1 MTEVVA
7 MSARDWAVVALG
19 LTGALVLFVTAL
31 VITNLFR
38 VVTSLRDLVDGIT
51 SETIPLIAEVGNTVR
66 GVNKEMERV
75 DSIIGSVQRIT
86 TNAETISD
94 TVQMAVTNPLVKA
107 LAFFAGARRATKK
120 FKEK

>member
-1 MTEVVA
+1 MTGIVA
-7 MSARDWAVVALG
+7 MTARDWGVTALA
-19 LTGALVLFVTAL
+19 LTAALVLFVTAL

-38 VVTSLRDLVDGIT
+38 VVTSLKDLVDGIT
-51 SETIPLIAEVGNTVR
+51 SESIPLIAEVGNTVR
-66 GVNKEMERV
+66 GVNKELERV

-86 TNAETISD
+86 TNAEMVSD